1 MVQNQLKSMSKI
13 ALGTAQFGL
22 AYGVANQS
30 GQIQRN
36 DGSAILNEALSQGID
51 TIDTAIA
58 YGNSEDCLGEIG
70 VHDFHVI
77 SKLPPV
83 PSGVSIASWVNDQI
97 SSSLKRLRVDRLD
110 GLLLHQ
116 PTQLLGDIGVDLFK
130 ALLQAR
136 DKGLVKKI
144 GISIYEPSELDA
156 ILTIF
161 SLDIIQAPLNLV
173 DRRLVSS
180 GWLGRLKDR
189 GIEVHTR
196 SAFLQGLLLMDRQLI
211 PEYFSKWD
219 ALWDAWQAD
228 LEGSTLNALQHCL
241 AYPLS
246 FDGVDRV
253 VVGVDGIDQ
262 LKEILSAA
270 KTIDVSVIHS
280 EIQSEDLDLIN
291 PSLWRVN

>member
-1 MVQNQLKSMSKI
+1 MVQSLLKSTSKI

-30 GQIQRN
+30 GQVKRS

-77 SKLPPV
+77 SKLPMAPN
-83 PSGVSIASWVNDQI
+83 GVSIASWVGDQI
-97 SSSLKRLRVDRLD
+97 ASSLRRLHIDRLH

-116 PTQLLGDIGVDLFK
+116 PSQLLSDIGSDIIE

-136 DKGLVKKI
+136 DRGLVNKI
-144 GISIYEPSELDA
+144 GISIYDPSELDA
-156 ILTIF
+156 ILTLF
-161 SLDIIQAPLNLV
+161 PLDIIQAPLNLV

-196 SAFLQGLLLMDRQLI
+196 STFLQGLLLMDRQLI

-219 ALWDAWQAD
+219 ALWDIWQAD
-228 LEGSTLNALQHCL
+228 LENSTLNALQHCL

-270 KTIDVSVIHS
+270 KMIDLSVAHS

>member
-1 MVQNQLKSMSKI
+1 MVQNLLKSTSKI

-30 GQIQRN
+30 GQIQLS
-36 DGSAILNEALSQGID
+36 DGAGILKEARIQGID
-51 TIDTAIA
+51 TLDTAIV
-58 YGNSEDCLGEIG
+58 YGNSEAGLGEIG
-70 VHDFHVI
+70 VSEFNVV

-83 PSGVSIASWVNDQI
+83 PDGVEVSSWVLNQI
-97 SSSLKRLRVDRLD
+97 LSSQKRLNIETLD

-116 PTQLLGDIGVDLFK
+116 PSQLSSDIGQELFK
-130 ALLQAR
+130 ALLTAKDQC
-136 DKGLVKKI
+136 LVKKI
-144 GISIYEPSELDA
+144 GISIYDPSELDL
-156 ILTIF
+156 ILKRF
-161 SLDIIQAPLNLV
+161 SLDIIQAPLNLI
-173 DRRLVSS
+173 DRRLITS
-180 GWLGRLKDR
+180 GWLNKLKDL

-196 SAFLQGLLLMDRQLI
+196 SAFLQGLLLMNRSLI
-211 PEYFSKWD
+211 PKYFSKWD
-219 ALWDAWQAD
+219 TLWDTWQAD
-228 LEGSTLNALQHCL
+228 LENSTLNALQHCL

-270 KTIDVSVIHS
+270 KTINLSVTHS

>member
-1 MVQNQLKSMSKI
+1 MVQSLLKSTSKI

-30 GQIQRN
+30 GQIKRS
-36 DGSAILNEALSQGID
+36 DGSAILSEALSQGID

-70 VHDFHVI
+70 VQDFHVI
-77 SKLPPV
+77 SKLPPA
-83 PSGVSIASWVNDQI
+83 PNGESIASWVSDQI
-97 SSSLKRLRVDRLD
+97 ASSLKRLRIDRLH

-116 PTQLLGDIGVDLFK
+116 PSQLLSDIGPDLFK

-136 DKGLVKKI
+136 DKGLVNKI
-144 GISIYEPSELDA
+144 GISIYDPSELDA
-156 ILTIF
+156 ILTLFPLGIV
-161 SLDIIQAPLNLV
+161 QAPLNLV

-180 GWLGRLKDR
+180 GWLERLKDL

-196 SAFLQGLLLMDRQLI
+196 SSFLQGLLLMNRQLI

-219 ALWDAWQAD
+219 ELWDIWQAD
-228 LEGSTLNALQHCL
+228 LENSTLNALQHCL

-270 KTIDVSVIHS
+270 KTIDLSVTHS

>member
-1 MVQNQLKSMSKI
+1 MIQNLLKSTSKI

-22 AYGVANQS
+22 TYGVANLS
-30 GQIQRN
+30 GQIQQS

-70 VHDFHVI
+70 VHDFQVI

-83 PSGVSIASWVNDQI
+83 PNGESIASWVSDQI
-97 SSSLKRLRVDRLD
+97 ASSLKRLCIDKLH

-116 PTQLLGDIGVDLFK
+116 PSQLLSDIGPDLFK

-136 DKGLVKKI
+136 DRGLVNKI
-144 GISIYEPSELDA
+144 GISIYDPSELDA
-156 ILTIF
+156 ILALF
-161 SLDIIQAPLNLV
+161 PLDIIQAPLNLV

-180 GWLGRLKDR
+180 GWLGRLKDL

-196 SAFLQGLLLMDRQLI
+196 SSFLQGLLLMDRQLI

-219 ALWDAWQAD
+219 ALWDTWQAD
-228 LEGSTLNALQHCL
+228 LESSTLNALQHCL

-253 VVGVDGIDQ
+253 IVGVDGIDQ

-270 KTIDVSVIHS
+270 KTIDLSVTHS

-291 PSLWRVN
+291 PSLWSVN